1 MCVCVY
7 VYTVVCLPGSL
18 FDFISYATL
27 KQKTTL
33 QNYFQKIE
41 FMYLEKISTLYIF
54 HEQEI

>member
-1 MCVCVY
+1 MYIYKYMYIYIYVCVY

-33 QNYFQKIE
+33 QNYF
-41 FMYLEKISTLYIF
+41 
-54 HEQEI
+54 